1 MDKFQLIL
9 NNYSHIFMLI
19 MLKKQP
25 VEVFWKKGAL
35 KTSSSESCQVKFS
48 AESSKNT
55 YEEV

>member
-25 VEVFWKKGAL
+25 VEVFWKKGVL
-35 KTSSSESCQVKFS
+35 KISSSKSCQVKFS
-48 AESSKNT
+48 AESLKNT